1 VDPDSIEDI
10 MRLLI
15 EYATRKNLSTPTRL
29 RVECADPR
37 DTLDVPFLLAS
48 KSGTTR
54 AKAEATR
61 QEGAGDVAQSEV
73 SSAILNVLADA
84 CRRHTRQEM
93 AAALRDHFSE
103 SAVEKALWQLRKAGA
118 LNNRKD
124 GYGGGFGLPEW
135 E

>member
-1 VDPDSIEDI
+1 VTHTIPPVAGAA
-10 MRLLI
+10 RPK
-15 EYATRKNLSTPTRL
+15 A
-29 RVECADPR
+29 A
-37 DTLDVPFLLAS
+37 
-48 KSGTTR
+48 GQ
-54 AKAEATR
+54 AEA
-61 QEGAGDVAQSEV
+61 GAGESVQSEV

-103 SAVEKALWQLRKAGA
+103 SAVEKALWLLRKAGA
-118 LNNRKD
+118 LNNRRD

>member
-1 VDPDSIEDI
+1 VETDDVMKLVREWLSPLFPDDPAEELCV
-10 MRLLI
+10 LL
-15 EYATRKNLSTPTRL
+15 RSGR
-29 RVECADPR
+29 RVTHTIPPVAGAARPK
-37 DTLDVPFLLAS
+37 AA
-48 KSGTTR
+48 GQ
-54 AKAEATR
+54 AEA
-61 QEGAGDVAQSEV
+61 GAGESVQSEV

-103 SAVEKALWQLRKAGA
+103 SAVEKALWMLRKAGA
-118 LNNRKD
+118 LNNRRD

>member
-1 VDPDSIEDI
+1 VETDDVMKLVREWLSPLFPDDPAEELCV
-10 MRLLI
+10 LL
-15 EYATRKNLSTPTRL
+15 RSGR
-29 RVECADPR
+29 RVTHTIPPVAP
-37 DTLDVPFLLAS
+37 LARP
-48 KSGTTR
+48 KAAR
-54 AKAEATR
+54 QAEAVV
-61 QEGAGDVAQSEV
+61 GDVAQSEV

-103 SAVEKALWQLRKAGA
+103 SAVEKALWLLRKAGA
-118 LNNRKD
+118 LNNRRD